1 MNRRCSGKGE
11 NERPREYMQRVFA
24 HLDAMMDPENP
35 DAGVECPFYD
45 PADEPALDRIWE
57 EVRKEKERRGRN
69 DRSN

>member
-1 MNRRCSGKGE
+1 
-11 NERPREYMQRVFA
+11 MQRVFA